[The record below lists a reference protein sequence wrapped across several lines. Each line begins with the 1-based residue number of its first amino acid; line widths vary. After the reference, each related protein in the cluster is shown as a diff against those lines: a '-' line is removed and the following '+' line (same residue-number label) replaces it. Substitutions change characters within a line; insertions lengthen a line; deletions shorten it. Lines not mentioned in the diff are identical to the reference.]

1 MKKGIIELII
11 LKCLKNKD
19 MYAYEIN
26 KIINKT
32 IDTNESTVYV
42 NLKKLVENKYLIMY
56 QKNSLVEI
64 NRKYYQITSLGMQR
78 LNSLLEEWNNF
89 YLTVNQLLDNIL

>member
-1 MKKGIIELII
+1 
-11 LKCLKNKD
+11 